1 MGGRSFDARNKQLPA
16 AVEAMAQHP
25 PACFDQ
31 RIWRLFLVDCY
42 RGALNNPAERARMD
56 RMQRPDYCSDCAR
69 AHREQ
74 MLAAGRCQPPTLAP
88 LLADMAE
95 DLEADLCP
103 AR

>member
-16 AVEAMAQHP
+16 AVEAMASDP
-25 PACFDQ
+25 PACFDSK
-31 RIWRLFLVDCY
+31 IWRLFLVECY
-42 RGALNNPAERARMD
+42 RGALNAPGERARMD
-56 RMQRPDYCSDCAR
+56 RGQRPDYCADCAR

-74 MLAAGRCQPPTLAP
+74 MLKEGRCKPQTLAP

-95 DLEADLCP
+95 DVEADLCP